1 MTQKIQDAIDTPKDN
16 IYIIVTKNLEK
27 FSIPE
32 GSIEFNKDNFLISDS
47 KSLIELAIQNFKNPE
62 QRIFIK
68 VKQINIYA
76 QNALLKLFEDIRTN
90 THFYLVVPTKEIL
103 IDTLLSRCTVIKDDK
118 TMTKLEKQK
127 IIDFV
132 KLSTANKL
140 EYIENI
146 YQTSKEEGHRNGI
159 RTFLDDLEVYL
170 HSKILKYLKKTVS
183 LYLILYIKTDYVEQ
197 NTHCIFASI
206 CVVIC
211 LYMQE
216 IKDLF
221 LNLDKQLERV
231 DSNLLDNYVGINE
244 GQAIPSV
251 LDVVMVDVYGA
262 KTPLQQISSINR
274 EGAKSLLVS
283 HYDVNQIILIEQAIT
298 NCKPRSISFLVLG

>member
-170 HSKILKYLKKTVS
+170 HSKIHKTEIS
-183 LYLILYIKTDYVEQ
+183 QENSKSIFDSIYQ
-197 NTHCIFASI
+197 NRVMLNKNTINKN
-206 CVVIC
+206 
-211 LYMQE
+211 M
-216 IKDLF
+216 LF
-221 LNLDKQLERV
+221 LLAFV
-231 DSNLLDNYVGINE
+231 W
-244 GQAIPSV
+244 
-251 LDVVMVDVYGA
+251 
-262 KTPLQQISSINR
+262 
-274 EGAKSLLVS
+274 
-283 HYDVNQIILIEQAIT
+283 
-298 NCKPRSISFLVLG
+298 